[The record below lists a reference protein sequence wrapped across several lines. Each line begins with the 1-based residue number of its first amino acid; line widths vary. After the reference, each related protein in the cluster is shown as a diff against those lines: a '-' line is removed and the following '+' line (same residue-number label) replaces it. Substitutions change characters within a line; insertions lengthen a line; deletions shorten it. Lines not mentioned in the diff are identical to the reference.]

1 MAILATLASAARA
14 DIPDPTGRWQFH
26 HTDATT
32 FTARLLPDQTATT
45 NFGGGE
51 RGIWRRE
58 GDTIRIVYTDGWD
71 DVLMAGP
78 GGTYRKRGFAPGA
91 DRCAAATND
100 GPAEKLSN
108 DPGPPL

>member
-1 MAILATLASAARA
+1 VVSIAAQA
-14 DIPDPTGRWQFH
+14 GIAHAEIPDPTGRWRFH
-26 HTDATT
+26 HTDGST

-58 GDTIRIVYTDGWD
+58 GDAIRIVYTDGWD
-71 DVLMAGP
+71 DVLTQGQ
-78 GGTYRKRGFAPGA
+78 GGAYRKRGWAPAA
-91 DRCAAATND
+91 DRCTAASND
-100 GPAEKLSN
+100 APAEKLSN